1 MYLKNRI
8 EGAYIDKS
16 GQDADGYEKNT
27 ERRLP
32 LWAHAESSKSSEFYE
47 AAQAGM
53 KVERVYV
60 VRSRSFD
67 RRSKFV
73 YDGETKLQITRVYDR
88 LDGLT
93 ELHCSDMKVD

>member
-8 EGAYIDKS
+8 EVAYIDKS

-32 LWAHAESSKSSEFYE
+32 LWAHAEFYE

>member
-1 MYLKNRI
+1 MYLRDRI
-8 EGAYIDKS
+8 EIAYVDES
-16 GQDADGYEKNT
+16 GQDADGYAQNT
-27 ERRLP
+27 EQRISI
-32 LWAHAESSKSSEFYE
+32 WAHSESSKASEFYE

>member
-1 MYLKNRI
+1 MAKLISKTY
-8 EGAYIDKS
+8 G
-16 GQDADGYEKNT
+16 DALFAVASEEK
-27 ERRLP
+27 RMD
-32 LWAHAESSKSSEFYE
+32 EFYE

>member
-1 MYLKNRI
+1 
-8 EGAYIDKS
+8 
-16 GQDADGYEKNT
+16 
-27 ERRLP
+27 
-32 LWAHAESSKSSEFYE
+32 
-47 AAQAGM
+47 M

-60 VRSRSFD
+60 VRSRSLD